1 LYWGLR
7 GGQSGVDNNPTFPFD
22 QGWGMGPVNPTLWKE
37 WETSEPTDMR
47 RAASIIDIPAE
58 LPGYKKGG
66 WNDFVQ
72 ETDYWIKKYAPVA
85 AKNGSKFATDFSVLM
100 YGTTENFQLDK
111 TNDLILLRLADVY
124 LMHSELTQTTT
135 YLNKVRERAGLPAIA
150 TYSLEAL
157 QNERRHELAFEGVR
171 WNDIRRWGIAAEV
184 LEAQIG
190 VDCYYKGAAEKTKSF
205 GGGYAAR
212 YNKTKG
218 FFPIPESEVALTNDV
233 IKQNEGWGA
242 DSKYTGW

>member
-1 LYWGLR
+1 
-7 GGQSGVDNNPTFPFD
+7 
-22 QGWGMGPVNPTLWKE
+22 
-37 WETSEPTDMR
+37 
-47 RAASIIDIPAE
+47 
-58 LPGYKKGG
+58 
-66 WNDFVQ
+66 
-72 ETDYWIKKYAPVA
+72 
-85 AKNGSKFATDFSVLM
+85 M